1 MRTAALVLAACA
13 GVLVSACGTPGSS
26 GSTTTPP
33 SASGLTTQEQKFV
46 DAIDE
51 SSAAPRTLLNA
62 GYAACTSL
70 NADANNL
77 EGAVSAASSSGLTD
91 TTARTVVRA
100 AADTLCPAASADGLS
115 PSAPAEI
122 PVVAAPPAP
131 AKKISARDW
140 QLIAKNPAAHTGERV
155 IVYGKVTQFDAATG
169 TSGFRA
175 NVDGVEHK
183 PKYGFADYE
192 TNTVLAGDEALLQE
206 VVNGDLFKAESTVLG
221 AYTYETTMSGQLT
234 APRLQV
240 TKIDVIG
247 HLD

>member
-1 MRTAALVLAACA
+1 MALAL
-13 GVLVSACGTPGSS
+13 S
-26 GSTTTPP
+26 STTPT
-33 SASGLTTQEQKFV
+33 SASGLTAPEQKFV
-46 DAIDE
+46 DAIDM

-70 NADANNL
+70 NSDANDL

-91 TTARTVVRA
+91 TTARAVVRA
-100 AADTLCPAASADGLS
+100 AADTLCPAASAEGLS
-115 PSAPAEI
+115 PTAPPAT
-122 PVVAAPPAP
+122 PVVAAPPSP
-131 AKKISARDW
+131 ARKITAREW

-183 PKYGFADYE
+183 PKYGFADYD
-192 TNTVLAGDEALLQE
+192 TNTVLGGDEALLQE
-206 VVNGDLFKAESTVLG
+206 IVNDDPFKAEATVTG
-221 AYTYETTMSGQLT
+221 AYSYETSLGGQLT
-234 APRLQV
+234 VPRLQV